1 MQEIA
6 APIILALLILATV
19 TDLRTHRIPNVL
31 SLGGLLI
38 ALVLQTTKG
47 GTDGL
52 LAGLGG
58 MAIGLALFL
67 PFYALRA
74 MGAGDVKMMAAV
86 GAFLG
91 PKLALASVAATLMC
105 GTLLALVYIAVRGGA
120 SLTFR
125 RYALMAKTLMGT
137 HHFVYV
143 KPQAGDAGAARF
155 PYALAILAGT
165 ASALAWNN
173 GWL

>member
-1 MQEIA
+1 MQE
-6 APIILALLILATV
+6 LAVPLILVLLSLATI

-31 SLGGLLI
+31 SLGGLAI
-38 ALVLQTTKG
+38 ALVLQVTKG

-67 PFYALRA
+67 PFYMLRA

-105 GTLLALVYIAVRGGA
+105 GTLLAIAYIASRGGA
-120 SLTFR
+120 AITFR
-125 RYALMAKTLMGT
+125 RYSMMAKTLMGT
-137 HHFVYV
+137 HQFVYV
-143 KPQAGDAGAARF
+143 KPEAGDAGAARF

-165 ASALAWNN
+165 VSALAWDN